1 MMTFARHEGGI
12 GIWYNGKL
20 IDVIPRDK
28 LPELIFLAA
37 GELRG
42 INPIS

>member
-1 MMTFARHEGGI
+1 MTTFARHEGGI
-12 GIWYNGKL
+12 GVWKDGKL
-20 IDVIPRDK
+20 VAIIPRDK

-42 INPIS
+42 IQPIS